1 MISKNMENPIN
12 NGSELDVFLIND
24 KADEVV
30 ENIVSY
36 ISYYRQLLIKLLQ
49 LLLSRYQSWLETS
62 MKYNDF
68 IFDCVHSLY
77 YKYHEINANSC
88 GPYINS
94 PYWIKKA
101 TKIPVNKNDNKIH

>member
-30 ENIVSY
+30 E
-36 ISYYRQLLIKLLQ
+36 KLLQ

-94 PYWIKKA
+94 PDWIKKA
-101 TKIPVNKNDNKIH
+101 TKILVNKNDNKIH